1 MFARTALVLLP
12 LILFL
17 AGCEYGSPYSEEGPF
32 VYNYPRTITT
42 FATGYQERAYVK
54 PVSYSRE
61 EFRFPREPEDMKVE
75 VMGNPFAV
83 EKATFDSIVIERMQP
98 AKWVAHA
105 VKPLITFT
113 PEPGPNTRHEYQV
126 LAVFDEAPGQHPS
139 AYCAGAPVD
148 FAPLS
153 DVIRLRVM
161 LCREDK
167 VIAMTVSAL
176 NRVDNPMRQ
185 RFQKRVSAMTRGLFP
200 LRHLGGPTFE
210 SDIPPFSL
218 LLRHHHPAGL
228 GLRRLH

>member
-1 MFARTALVLLP
+1 MFTRTAVVLLP
-12 LILFL
+12 LVLFL
-17 AGCEYGSPYSEEGPF
+17 AACEYGSSYSEEGPTP
-32 VYNYPRTITT
+32 YNYPRTITT

-61 EFRFPREPEDMKVE
+61 EFQFPHEPEDMKVE

-83 EKATFDSIVIERMQP
+83 EKAAFDSIVIERMQP
-98 AKWVAHA
+98 AEWVAHA
-105 VKPLITFT
+105 VRPLITFT
-113 PEPGPNTRHEYQV
+113 PEPGSNTRHEYRV

-185 RFQKRVSAMTRGLFP
+185 RFQRRVSAMTRGLFP
-200 LRHLGGPTFE
+200 LRDLRGPTFE
-210 SDIPPFSL
+210 SDVPPFSL
-218 LLRHHHPAGL
+218 LHRH
-228 GLRRLH
+228 LH